1 MWSNKTHR
9 LVAAIGSIRRAA
21 MILGSSRTCPEEGQ
35 TRAGLRGPAL
45 TANTAAVGSHRVR
58 SGRTVVLTLGT
69 AVTSIV
75 GFAVAFR
82 IHGSVFDALIAFALR
97 AQISSPGSAGSAQAA
112 QGEIPKGLTPRC
124 GRSGAGAKGS

>member
-35 TRAGLRGPAL
+35 TRAGLRGPAAL
-45 TANTAAVGSHRVR
+45 IANTAAVGSHRVR
-58 SGRTVVLTLGT
+58 SGRHVVLTWGT
-69 AVTSIV
+69 AVTSII

-82 IHGSVFDALIAFALR
+82 IHGSV
-97 AQISSPGSAGSAQAA
+97 SMP
-112 QGEIPKGLTPRC
+112 
-124 GRSGAGAKGS
+124 